1 MAYAGAVSTTES
13 SRQFARTVAEFASTL
28 ESSPP
33 FVFEIAE
40 DGVPLYV
47 DATDD
52 VRITGSRVLYDLVVH
67 CYNRGDSAETI
78 AENFPTA
85 SLANV
90 YGALAYYH
98 NHRQQVDAYVAWR
111 DAEGERVRAL
121 IEAKFPP
128 GDFMERLRLRKAAMD
143 AEARR

>member
-28 ESSPP
+28 ESSLP

-47 DATDD
+47 DATSD

-67 CYNRGDSAETI
+67 CHNRGDSAETI

-98 NHRQQVDAYVAWR
+98 NHREQVDAYVAWR
-111 DAEGERVRAL
+111 DAEGERRR
-121 IEAKFPP
+121 EESENKFPQR
-128 GDFMERLRLRKAAMD
+128 GFMTMLRERKAAMD
-143 AEARR
+143 AEARG

>member
-1 MAYAGAVSTTES
+1 MT
-13 SRQFARTVAEFASTL
+13 TL
-28 ESSPP
+28 ESAPP
-33 FVFEIAE
+33 FAFEIAE

-47 DATDD
+47 DASND

-90 YGALAYYH
+90 YGALSYYH
-98 NHRQQVDAYVAWR
+98 NHRGQVDAYVAWR
-111 DAEGERVRAL
+111 DAEGERGRQEMEK
-121 IEAKFPP
+121 IFPQE
-128 GDFMERLRLRKAAMD
+128 GLMARLRERKVAMD
-143 AEARR
+143 AEARG